1 MPLSVKKSN
10 NIFIDSSI
18 AFYCAANVGY
28 RWAVKVMYLIAAGKI
43 RGITD
48 TFVCQEI
55 LERFFSSEEPGK
67 GELLCSCFGQKMHRC
82 FKEIVDRVLP
92 VSVSDFDASYRLFKK
107 HPAKSPRELL
117 HAAVTMNHK
126 VTKIFALDGP
136 DYSDIS
142 TIQVLKLKNLL
153 QALKL
158 PGNYIYERTGQE
170 G

>member
-67 GELLCSCFGQKMHRC
+67 GELLCSCFRQIIQVM
-82 FKEIVDRVLP
+82 LP
-92 VSVSDFDASYRLFKK
+92 VTEEDFILSCELRKK
-107 HPAKSPRELL
+107 YPNVNPRILL
-117 HAAVTMNHK
+117 RAAVMINNAQQEICST
-126 VTKIFALDGP
+126 FASGIEN
-136 DYSDIS
+136 IS
-142 TIQVLKLKNLL
+142 ELERVNLL
-153 QALKL
+153 EKF
-158 PGNYIYERTGQE
+158 GEIERISD
-170 G
+170 

>member
-67 GELLCSCFGQKMHRC
+67 GELLCRYFRQLIQVM
-82 FKEIVDRVLP
+82 LP
-92 VSVSDFDASYRLFKK
+92 VTEEDFILSCELRKK
-107 HPAKSPRELL
+107 YPKVSPRILL
-117 HAAVTMNHK
+117 RAAVMINNGQREICT
-126 VTKIFALDGP
+126 TFASGIEN
-136 DYSDIS
+136 IS
-142 TIQVLKLKNLL
+142 ELERINLL
-153 QALKL
+153 AKI
-158 PGNYIYERTGQE
+158 GEIERISD
-170 G
+170 